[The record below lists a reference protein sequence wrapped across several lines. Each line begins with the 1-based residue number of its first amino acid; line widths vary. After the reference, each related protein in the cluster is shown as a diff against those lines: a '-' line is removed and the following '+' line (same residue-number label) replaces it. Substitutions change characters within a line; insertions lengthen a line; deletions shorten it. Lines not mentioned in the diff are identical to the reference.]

1 MSKKTNAKL
10 CAADL
15 FCGGGGTSTGLLR
28 AADELGLNVELAAV
42 NHWETAIAT
51 HSLNHPDVR
60 HFNSDLE
67 RLDPRT
73 AIPGGR
79 LRLLVASQE
88 CTHFSRARGGVPMS
102 RQSRASAK
110 YILKW
115 IHQLDVDDVLIENV
129 PEFRDWGPLHRKCSC
144 GAGKDIKKRHAKGC
158 LYGKPIVSRKG
169 EFFIRFVHKLMEAGY
184 LVAWR
189 VLNSADYGDATTR
202 KRLFIIARKRM
213 PSVSFPDPSHG
224 RIAQDMFRSR
234 KPWRSAAKIIDW
246 GVKGSSIFN
255 RKRPLAE
262 NTLRRIFAG
271 LEKYGGKPFVLSQ
284 QSGGAPRGLDKP
296 IPTVTGA
303 GNIQFVEPFLLQM
316 DNGGKVRSL
325 KVPMPTITSA
335 DAFALVEPYLVEY
348 YGTGG
353 ACSIKEP
360 LPTQTSRDRF
370 ALVQPAFEHD
380 GKTYKMDILYRML
393 TPKELA
399 KAMGFPKDYR
409 FAGSREEVVKQIGN
423 AVTVGLSYALCK
435 HLLETRMERET
446 AGRQTASLS
455 TPTLEVRHV

>member
-1 MSKKTNAKL
+1 MSKKTNAL

-28 AADELGLNVELAAV
+28 AADELGLSVELAAV

-67 RLDPRT
+67 RLDPR
-73 AIPGGR
+73 AAVPGGR
-79 LRLLVASQE
+79 LRLLVASPE

-129 PEFRDWGPLHRKCSC
+129 PEFRDWGPLHRKCAC
-144 GAGKDIKKRHAKGC
+144 GAGKDIKKKHAKGC
-158 LYGKPIVSRKG
+158 SYGKPIVSRKG

-202 KRLFIIARKRM
+202 KRLFIIARKGM

-224 RIAQDMFRSR
+224 RIAQDMFRAR
-234 KPWRSAAKIIDW
+234 KPWRSAAEIIDW
-246 GVKGSSIFN
+246 SVKGSSIFD

-303 GNIQFVEPFLLQM
+303 GNIQFVEPFLVQM

-325 KVPMPTITSA
+325 NVPMPTITSA

-370 ALVQPAFEHD
+370 ALVQPVFEHD

-409 FAGSREEVVKQIGN
+409 FAGSREEVVMQIGN

-435 HLLETRMERET
+435 HLLESRMEHET
-446 AGRQTASLS
+446 AGRQTALLS